1 MLLTMLVGVIMAQRP
16 EVSSTTRLWPAVG
29 QFLNANS
36 SVIVPETL
44 RLAPGSLIGFSF
56 KTCLPGELLK
66 QKGDGP
72 DELKLLLDEEGSLVL
87 HLVSATSAPEKA
99 RIKANLLDSEWHTV
113 ILSVDQETDILKVS
127 VGGGGSVELK
137 GHRSL
142 DLTSSSPQLHVGGG
156 YMACINEGPGVKL
169 SHDDRISTNVQW
181 LSKTQTCLLPSK
193 CSGNHK

>member
-113 ILSVDQETDILKVS
+113 ILSVDQETNILSAVA
-127 VGGGGSVELK
+127 L
-137 GHRSL
+137 
-142 DLTSSSPQLHVGGG
+142 
-156 YMACINEGPGVKL
+156 
-169 SHDDRISTNVQW
+169 
-181 LSKTQTCLLPSK
+181 
-193 CSGNHK
+193 